1 MKGYL
6 KIAALMP
13 NLKVANPK
21 YNTDCIKEEIL
32 KVNALSVKLCLL
44 PELCI
49 TGNNLKSLYRDRN
62 LLNESLESL
71 FTIVALSSEL
81 DMVIIVSLP
90 FEFESKIY
98 EVAAVIKSG
107 VILGFV
113 PRNNFIPTD
122 TNYQYFSTLNYN
134 FDEITLFDENHK
146 LSYKFPFGDN
156 LVFSNNNYK
165 FRVVFENDIDSNI
178 HTNIICNIASIPETV
193 DVDAHIKDIK
203 RISYLNKCTIIT
215 TSPGVLESS
224 ERYAF
229 FGRSFISEV
238 GDLIVKNDILTNH
251 ILIADIDLDKTPL
264 EYKSKISQK
273 DIKTI
278 NFDYNTY
285 MYNTINEK
293 LFREF
298 DKHPYINKR
307 ISPYNY
313 SMHIINILSV
323 ALAKRM
329 IATNS
334 SNIIIGVSGGL
345 DSTIALLVAK
355 KTIEFMSLSADN
367 IKAIFMPGLGTSSDS
382 TNNVKM
388 LLMALGLKQ
397 TTIDITNAVM
407 QHFRDISHDINDTN
421 NTFENAQARE
431 RTQVLMD
438 IANDVSGIVVGTSD
452 LSEIA
457 LGFSTYNGDQMSM
470 YNLNGS
476 IPKTLIRY
484 ILDSVADENL
494 KDNNN
499 TMLANTLKNILHAKV
514 SPELLPTE
522 NGLLVQKTEEI
533 LGNYEIHDFIL
544 YNYLKYNYDKTKLYD
559 LTIRTFLY
567 NNSNTNSLYTEE
579 YLKNCVNIFFDRF
592 YKSQFKRSAAPTSP
606 DIGIPNLYS
615 YSLFN
620 MPSDIESNI

>member
-215 TSPGVLESS
+215 ASPGVLESS

-431 RTQVLMD
+431 RTQILMD
-438 IANDVSGIVVGTSD
+438 IANDVSGIVVGTGD